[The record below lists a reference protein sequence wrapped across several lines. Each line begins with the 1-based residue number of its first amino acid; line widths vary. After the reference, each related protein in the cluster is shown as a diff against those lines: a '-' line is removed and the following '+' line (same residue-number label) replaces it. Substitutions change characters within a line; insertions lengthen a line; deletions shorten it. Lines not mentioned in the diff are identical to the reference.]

1 MLQRYNKFGKNESF
15 VLSSRRFFMKTGDII
30 YAKNHAD
37 FLNKTFG
44 TNYKGWMKSS
54 WKYNLD
60 KEWSVWMVRFNKTDG
75 GWTNTFVTPNR
86 IMEENIGGVTTW
98 SGKSLKFIHK
108 NKIVIEVYDTGY
120 SREYIFRGLYK
131 YDEKESNP
139 YKARYYDKVADEL
152 KV

>member
-1 MLQRYNKFGKNESF
+1 MCNQNNNKTILIKKQEEKII
-15 VLSSRRFFMKTGDII
+15 MKTGDII
-30 YAKNHAD
+30 YAKSHAE

-86 IMEENIGGVTTW
+86 ICQDNLEGVTTFEGM
-98 SGKSLKFIHK
+98 S
-108 NKIVIEVYDTGY
+108 IVYATTKKRIVFEVVDTGIT
-120 SREYIFRGLYK
+120 RKYIFRGK
-131 YDEKESNP
+131 FVYDEVSSNP
-139 YKARYYDKVADEL
+139 FKCQYLNKISDEF
-152 KV
+152 